1 MTDRGSFHYRNLETC
16 KELQVAYKLLLDL
29 KRHTSRDIR
38 EATGC
43 ECGAHTVISELRAN
57 IEKDGYGIEQE
68 YDGKTADGNRVSW
81 YKLITIKKEAPRVN
95 PELKAL
101 YNSTTPNGNKIS
113 EYRLIKLKKELPNVP
128 EEIKTFYINTRK
140 IYAGYPDK
148 TRCPETVKIAKQIA
162 DLVNRFP
169 GLKEI
174 T

>member
-1 MTDRGSFHYRNLETC
+1 MSDRGSFHYRNLETC

-29 KRHTSRDIR
+29 KRHTSRSIR

-81 YKLITIKKEAPRVN
+81 YKLITTKKEV
-95 PELKAL
+95 
-101 YNSTTPNGNKIS
+101 
-113 EYRLIKLKKELPNVP
+113 PNVP
-128 EEIKTFYINTRK
+128 DEIRK
-140 IYAGYPDK
+140 LYSDCKKAAASFSGIEASNGHV
-148 TRCPETVKIAKQIA
+148 EKIQLQIS
-162 DLVNRFP
+162 DLVNRFS

>member
-38 EATGC
+38 EVTGC

-68 YDGKTADGNRVSW
+68 YDGTTADGNRVSW
-81 YKLITIKKEAPRVN
+81 YQ
-95 PELKAL
+95 
-101 YNSTTPNGNKIS
+101 
-113 EYRLIKLKKELPNVP
+113 LIKIKQEVYIDP
-128 EEIKTFYINTRK
+128 EIRK
-140 IYAGYPDK
+140 LYSDCQKAISSFSGIAASNGHV
-148 TRCPETVKIAKQIA
+148 EKIQLQIA